1 MIIEKKSI
9 LEKIFSKKSIK
20 NFEEE
25 KNAKNLRAEIYK
37 HIARVSEDN
46 AKLINMRY
54 ELLYAEYTKR
64 YHINL
69 SRLAESRR
77 LKTIEY
83 AELCDKE
90 HRSKHVENLYKLAKE
105 LF

>member
-1 MIIEKKSI
+1 MIISKKNI
-9 LEKIFSKKSIK
+9 FEKIFKKNSVKI
-20 NFEEE
+20 FEEE

-37 HIARVSEDN
+37 HIARASKND

-69 SRLAESRR
+69 SRLAQNRK

-83 AELCDKE
+83 AEICDKE
-90 HRSKHVENLYKLAKE
+90 CRSKHVENLYKLTKE